1 MLRLQSGFEL
11 DYANIYNESCIQER
25 DVKNFERAIQNVW
38 RHTNILRSTGF
49 EEGHVS
55 KDGLPEPVLF
65 YQLPYISEDGINTPA
80 MLKRLYELRDYAR
93 HNIDTVVCRYW
104 WFLFG

>member
-25 DVKNFERAIQNVW
+25 DVNNFERAIQNVW

-49 EEGHVS
+49 EEGHV
-55 KDGLPEPVLF
+55 
-65 YQLPYISEDGINTPA
+65 
-80 MLKRLYELRDYAR
+80 LKMVYLNLCCFTNFHIFQKMVY
-93 HNIDTVVCRYW
+93 
-104 WFLFG
+104 

>member
-25 DVKNFERAIQNVW
+25 DVNNFERAIQNVW

-65 YQLPYISEDGINTPA
+65 YQLPYISEDGINTPD

-93 HNIDTVVCRYW
+93 HNICLLYTSNY
-104 WFLFG
+104 

>member
-25 DVKNFERAIQNVW
+25 DVNNFERAIQNVW

-65 YQLPYISEDGINTPA
+65 YQLPYISEDGINTPN
-80 MLKRLYELRDYAR
+80 MLKRLYELRDYVR
-93 HNIDTVVCRYW
+93 HNIDTVVSVGI
-104 WFLFG
+104 LFRK

>member
-25 DVKNFERAIQNVW
+25 DINNFERAIQNVW

-55 KDGLPEPVLF
+55 KDGLPETGIVLPTSLYF
-65 YQLPYISEDGINTPA
+65 RRWYQYTCNVETTL
-80 MLKRLYELRDYAR
+80 
-93 HNIDTVVCRYW
+93 
-104 WFLFG
+104 